1 MGAAAAGACLAYRRT
16 GITLPQRRVLHRLTS
31 YTHSVRACS
40 LPVAACTVDPSPPIS
55 SQVLAQALVT
65 NLSIARAEGP
75 AILHAYAPGPDG
87 HGSPLPPLLNA
98 PVAAMLSLS
107 AGLLSGLPREL
118 WTPEVVPPAMTDA
131 LAAVARDE
139 VLCGLLPGL
148 RSAVLPVL
156 GVLRA
161 DVTALLD
168 VAAAGEAALSAAEVL
183 VRQLPL
189 LREGAVAPSQ
199 WLHQLQAALPALHL
213 PGQEQL
219 MEMVVQGLALVCSSR
234 GGAGAGGQGLVRE
247 SVALAA
253 GAVGGGGAG
262 AEVQWVSEAEG
273 VFLALLSHQ
282 RLDVA
287 LACYGLVEG
296 LAGEAS
302 KQRGHPLL
310 QLLSRQVRLAA
321 HKVMIPWHISGRL
334 P

>member
-1 MGAAAAGACLAYRRT
+1 M
-16 GITLPQRRVLHRLTS
+16 
-31 YTHSVRACS
+31 
-40 LPVAACTVDPSPPIS
+40 
-55 SQVLAQALVT
+55 LAQALVT

-107 AGLLSGLPREL
+107 AKLLSGLPREL

-139 VLCGLLPGL
+139 VLCGLLPGV
-148 RSAVLPVL
+148 RSGVLPVL

-161 DVTALLD
+161 DVTVLLD

-213 PGQEQL
+213 PGQEAL
-219 MEMVVQGLALVCSSR
+219 MESVVQGLALVCSSS
-234 GGAGAGGQGLVRE
+234 GGAAGGQGLVRE

-253 GAVGGGGAG
+253 GAAGGHGVG

-287 LACYGLVEG
+287 LSCYGLVEG

-302 KQRGHPLL
+302 KQWGHPLPK
-310 QLLSRQVRLAA
+310 LLSRQVRAEA
-321 HKVMIPWHISGRL
+321 HKAKSSWHTDRR
-334 P
+334 